1 MPELPPDLAA
11 ALRRHEPAR
20 VAFEALPPERQ
31 AEWVR
36 FVERGR
42 TRRGRSRRV
51 EDAVRRLGGWTP
63 ALAQAATEET
73 VERRPG
79 PTPPPPEREWWPWLL
94 LLALLV
100 IAGLLA
106 LYFLTRGGGD
116 KVSVPRVVGLQEP
129 EAVSRLSDRGLVA
142 RVLRR
147 ASDRPRGTVF
157 GQDPQAGTRLEKGDR
172 VQIAVSNAPARL
184 LVPDVVGLQADKAKQ
199 RLVSAGLVPEE
210 RQVFSKKKRGI
221 VVAQRPQ
228 PGTKAQKGETVTIDV
243 SKGRGRTTVPD
254 VVGRSR
260 ADAESALA
268 DAGLVANAVTVPSSE
283 AEGTVTAQDPAA
295 GEQVDRGTKVRIN
308 VSSGSSS
315 TTTTTTSP
323 GTTTSQG
330 ASVPDLS
337 GLEQTAAIR
346 RLVAAGLRPRVV
358 YAASDGPE
366 NTVTAQSPDAGA
378 SASRGSRVRITV
390 SAGPSPSFSQVP
402 DVVGQTTGDARSA
415 LEAEGF
421 TVAVFRVAGQSGVV
435 VDEQPAGGGRAP
447 DGGQVSIFVGK
458 G

>member
-1 MPELPPDLAA
+1 M
-11 ALRRHEPAR
+11 
-20 VAFEALPPERQ
+20 
-31 AEWVR
+31 
-36 FVERGR
+36 
-42 TRRGRSRRV
+42 
-51 EDAVRRLGGWTP
+51 
-63 ALAQAATEET
+63 
-73 VERRPG
+73 
-79 PTPPPPEREWWPWLL
+79 
-94 LLALLV
+94 
-100 IAGLLA
+100 
-106 LYFLTRGGGD
+106 
-116 KVSVPRVVGLQEP
+116 
-129 EAVSRLSDRGLVA
+129 
-142 RVLRR
+142 
-147 ASDRPRGTVF
+147 
-157 GQDPQAGTRLEKGDR
+157 
-172 VQIAVSNAPARL
+172 
-184 LVPDVVGLQADKAKQ
+184 
-199 RLVSAGLVPEE
+199 
-210 RQVFSKKKRGI
+210 
-221 VVAQRPQ
+221 VAQRPQ

-346 RLVAAGLRPRVV
+346 KLVAAGLRPRVV